1 MKTLKFILACL
12 CLTACVQ
19 TIETEYPSV
28 NSKGEYLIQF
38 GAKGTRALASSTS
51 QTGYDQ
57 FNLYV
62 WNSNNDTIMKPYM
75 VQALSPSKYEYAT
88 VPNQELKY
96 FSNAAS
102 YYDFTGVI
110 PTTHKETVLG
120 DTIKVDTI
128 KAFTIDDARVT
139 GTLIADSPEEF
150 LWAYKRVQKADYP
163 NVVDLNF
170 KHQNALI
177 YLGFSS
183 DRDDTKLLDY
193 VPGIPDSPETYDTV
207 KAEYNVRIG
216 ASYNIILRNGPTVA
230 NAPFTQAD
238 IDYINSM
245 FTLTTFNFTTLQQD
259 TVTGKWP
266 KSTSGKG
273 TNPAYQFAHL
283 IPADISGIDDAFK
296 ITHGFSGEPSNGTFF
311 HAYKWLQSKYDF
323 TGVDLDQ
330 WATNDFL
337 PNAKIIVHIEKN
349 DNGNYTAWFFDY
361 AKETPV
367 NDNYTPNSIPVYTI
381 DTIPGVAGR
390 QAIEGIR
397 VFSAD
402 SVGVNNLPTDT
413 LYCVHIPHTM
423 IADAYI
429 DSTGCKLDNRV
440 TSDSVIQFSL
450 PATTTLNATPVW
462 SATTFYGLPGD
473 ANFNFIVVKISYT
486 YNGVTSYDVRVPIKL
501 PAGGLQAG
509 KYYKYEIKIGSTY
522 NGTNDPN
529 EARDEKDEILIE
541 GLHPIVVNLGVEDY
555 TQGANQQIK
564 I

>member
-96 FSNAAS
+96 FSNTAS

-110 PTTHKETVLG
+110 PTTHKETILG

-128 KAFTIDDARVT
+128 KAFTVDDARVT

-193 VPGIPDSPETYDTV
+193 VPGTPDIPAHNDTTDMWVNLKRSYSAVGSATSVKGPGDANYTNAKPLPQALVDTIKSYYSINNGTPGDYDLHMGASVWPSNELKQLRVV
-207 KAEYNVRIG
+207 KPIPAEY
-216 ASYNIILRNGPTVA
+216 
-230 NAPFTQAD
+230 
-238 IDYINSM
+238 
-245 FTLTTFNFTTLQQD
+245 
-259 TVTGKWP
+259 
-266 KSTSGKG
+266 
-273 TNPAYQFAHL
+273 
-283 IPADISGIDDAFK
+283 K
-296 ITHGFSGEPSNGTFF
+296 ITVDLYT
-311 HAYKWLQSKYDF
+311 
-323 TGVDLDQ
+323 TGVTMDL
-330 WATNDFL
+330 F
-337 PNAKIIVHIEKN
+337 NAKKFLN
-349 DNGNYTAWFFDY
+349 DNGYYINTASSGGTPAVLSDYVYIDAFVNGSAYTVVGFNFGNSNAS
-361 AKETPV
+361 
-367 NDNYTPNSIPVYTI
+367 PNYTI
-381 DTIPGVAGR
+381 DHIPAQPGVK
-390 QAIEGIR
+390 GIDGVR

-402 SVGVNNLPTDT
+402 SIGENNLPADT
-413 LYCVHIPHTM
+413 AYCVHIPHTM

-529 EARDEKDEILIE
+529 EARNEKDEILIE